1 MTASLVEQLLGGS
14 PLALAKVISLLE
26 DDSPEA
32 PRLIDELHPHGGS
45 AYRVGITGP
54 PGAGKSTLADQL
66 TRLYRQAGRKVG
78 ILVVDPTSRFT
89 GGAVLGDRLRL
100 RDHFLDDG
108 VFIRSMASRGETG
121 GLAARTVEVAGVLEA
136 AGHDLIIFETV
147 GVGQTELDVAGAVD
161 TTVVVLVPESG
172 DEVQLMKAGIYEVAD
187 IFAVNKSDR
196 QGADRLQSLVE
207 QQLGLKEE
215 AAAWKVPVCQTS
227 ATQGEGIAELKELVD
242 RHGEYLASS
251 GEQAVKSRA
260 RARRLV
266 ENLMAAQV
274 MNDFWTQPR
283 RKALDAGLDNTPPHQ
298 LAQSLLDMA

>member
-1 MTASLVEQLLGGS
+1 MTAPLVEQLLGGS

-26 DDSPEA
+26 DESPDA
-32 PRLIDELHPHGGS
+32 PRLIDELHAHGSS

-66 TRLYRQAGRKVG
+66 TKLYRQAGHKVG

-121 GLAARTVEVAGVLEA
+121 GLAARTAEVAGVLEA
-136 AGHDLIIFETV
+136 AGHDLIILETV

-161 TTVVVLVPESG
+161 TTLVVLVPESG

-187 IFAVNKSDR
+187 IFAINKSDR
-196 QGADRLQSLVE
+196 EGAGSLQNLVE

-215 AAAWKVPVCQTS
+215 EGWKVPVCRTS
-227 ATQGEGIAELKELVD
+227 ATQGEGIAELKEHVD
-242 RHGEYLASS
+242 RHREYLESS
-251 GEQAVKSRA
+251 GEQAVKSRG

-266 ENLMAAQV
+266 ENLMAPQV
-274 MNDFWTQPR
+274 MRDFWTQPR
-283 RKALDAGLDNTPPHQ
+283 REALNAGLDSTPPYQ
-298 LAQSLLDMA
+298 LARSLLDMT